1 MKNYNRRKFI
11 KTTAISAAGLTAA
24 SSLSNCDG
32 PNSVPDSNGIYMGGF
47 SAPKLNTIKTAFIGL
62 GARGSAHL
70 KSIAKLE
77 GVEIVAIS
85 DLFMDNI
92 DRSYNIANEIGK
104 GERHKKITKYWGD
117 ENKWKLMLEEVKPD
131 IVFISTNW
139 NNHAPMAIHSMLK
152 GAHAFVEVPIGV
164 NMEEMWQIV
173 NTSEETQ
180 KHCMM
185 MENVN
190 YGRDELM
197 YLNMCR
203 KGVIGEL
210 LHAEAAYI
218 HELRFQMNQ
227 MEKGT
232 GSWRTYH
239 YANEKGNLYP
249 THGLGPVAQYMNL
262 GRKEDSFKSI
272 VSYSTPAVG
281 RKLYSRKNYS
291 DDHKWNKLN
300 YENGDLNTSIIKTDL
315 GRTVLVQWD
324 ETSPR
329 PYTRHNLIQGTKGTL
344 TGFPTRVALEDGFE
358 GLSQNH
364 HSWIQGE
371 DLEKLYEKYDH
382 PLYKRL
388 NQKTKNSGHGGMDGI
403 MRYRIIE
410 CLRNGLP
417 LDQNVYEGCFWSA
430 VTPLSGKSISEEGM
444 PQHFPD
450 FTRGNWKK
458 TDPLE
463 IIT

>member
-1 MKNYNRRKFI
+1 MKNFNRRKFI

-62 GARGSAHL
+62 GARGSGHL

-92 DRSYNIANEIGK
+92 DRSYNIANEIVK

-232 GSWRTYH
+232 GSWRTYQQ
-239 YANEKGNLYP
+239 L
-249 THGLGPVAQYMNL
+249 
-262 GRKEDSFKSI
+262 
-272 VSYSTPAVG
+272 
-281 RKLYSRKNYS
+281 
-291 DDHKWNKLN
+291 
-300 YENGDLNTSIIKTDL
+300 
-315 GRTVLVQWD
+315 
-324 ETSPR
+324 
-329 PYTRHNLIQGTKGTL
+329 
-344 TGFPTRVALEDGFE
+344 
-358 GLSQNH
+358 
-364 HSWIQGE
+364 
-371 DLEKLYEKYDH
+371 
-382 PLYKRL
+382 
-388 NQKTKNSGHGGMDGI
+388 
-403 MRYRIIE
+403 
-410 CLRNGLP
+410 
-417 LDQNVYEGCFWSA
+417 
-430 VTPLSGKSISEEGM
+430 
-444 PQHFPD
+444 
-450 FTRGNWKK
+450 
-458 TDPLE
+458 
-463 IIT
+463 